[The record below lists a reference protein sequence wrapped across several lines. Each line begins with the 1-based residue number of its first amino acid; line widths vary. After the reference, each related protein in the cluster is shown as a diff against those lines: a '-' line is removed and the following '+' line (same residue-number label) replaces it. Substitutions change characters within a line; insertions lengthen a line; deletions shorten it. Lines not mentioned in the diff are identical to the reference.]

1 MIDELFIFVRC
12 SLISRTRA
20 YLREEQQR
28 LETSHKNSISE
39 WDIEEI
45 EQRKVDEEQK
55 AFEDGD
61 LLCTFPD
68 PESLPR
74 QRQLYIREKA
84 RLRSEI
90 MIRKLTGRNWITKVE
105 ERSKR
110 VYWYS
115 TDTGE
120 ALWGKPQVLIDLQEE
135 DDARANGW
143 STLPPKILIDIFD
156 YLVPFPERTAAAA
169 GTCRNWRLAAND
181 PSFVLHV
188 WPVEL
193 GALIMSESKFRK
205 KHFRTVAEAVES
217 ALPGDTIEMGDGN
230 YYVKSGLVVDK
241 PVKLVGDEDN
251 LKVALEVSGTIE
263 WRARGGYLEGLTLHR
278 PSIAS
283 AKMEE
288 NDMLTVAPNC
298 RLDMFRCVVD
308 NAGSDGNCVFV
319 GEGSRCHCE
328 KVRVCGA
335 SAEKCGLRIES
346 EATVDLIDVSKIPP
360 RHPLSPSLCHFTTI
374 RCSLLCATMAFRYRA
389 RWIPTWH

>member
-1 MIDELFIFVRC
+1 MCDVHSI
-12 SLISRTRA
+12 RA
-20 YLREEQQR
+20 LACLREEQLR
-28 LETSHKNSISE
+28 LETNQRNSISE

-84 RLRSEI
+84 RQKSEI
-90 MIRKLTGRNWITKVE
+90 MIRKLTGRNWTTKVE

-110 VYWYS
+110 VYWYN

-120 ALWGKPQVLIDLQEE
+120 ALWGKPQVLNDLEAE
-135 DDARANGW
+135 DNARADGW
-143 STLPPKILIDIFD
+143 SALPSNILIDIFD

-169 GTCRNWRLAAND
+169 GTCRRWRLAAND
-181 PSFVLHV
+181 PCFVLHV

-193 GALIMSESKFRK
+193 GALIMNESNSRK
-205 KHFRTVAEAVES
+205 KEFRTVAEAVES

-251 LKVALEVSGTIE
+251 LKVALEVSGGIE
-263 WRARGGYLEGLTLHR
+263 WRARGGYFEGLTLHR

-283 AKMEE
+283 GKAEQ

-308 NAGSDGNCVFV
+308 NAGGDGNCILV
-319 GEGSRCHCE
+319 GDGARCHSE
-328 KVRVCGA
+328 EVRICGA
-335 SAEKCGLRIES
+335 STGKCGLRIES
-346 EATVDLIDVSKIPP
+346 RATVELIDVSEIPP
-360 RHPLSPSLCHFTTI
+360 TQQ
-374 RCSLLCATMAFRYRA
+374 
-389 RWIPTWH
+389 